1 MSSLRSP
8 RFRFDVP
15 SGLGV
20 GQSTTFDLKTGMAGQ
35 FAPLN
40 SIEVQNFSTQ
50 RLIVSAGDAQ
60 LIIAPN
66 SAYAAQIFG
75 LNRVTVANNGV
86 TATDADVNIIVWQ
99 DVTGDMC
106 LISQTL
112 GVPMNKVVKGE
123 Y

>member
-15 SGLGV
+15 SGLAV
-20 GQSTTFDLKTGMAGQ
+20 GASATFDLKTGMPGQ
-35 FAPLN
+35 YAPLN
-40 SIEVQNFSTQ
+40 SIEIQNFSTQ
-50 RLIVSAGDAQ
+50 KLVVSAGDAQ
-60 LIIAPN
+60 LVVAPN
-66 SAYAAQIFG
+66 SAYTAQIFG
-75 LNRVTVANNGV
+75 LNRVTVTNIGV

-112 GVPMNKVVKGE
+112 GVPMSKVVKGE

>member
-15 SGLGV
+15 SGLTAG
-20 GQSTTFDLKTGMAGQ
+20 SSATFDLKTGMSGQ
-35 FAPLN
+35 YAPLN

-50 RLIVSAGDAQ
+50 KLTVTAGDAQ
-60 LIIAPN
+60 LVIAPN

-75 LNRVTVANNGV
+75 LNRVTVTNSGV

>member
-15 SGLGV
+15 SGLAV
-20 GQSTTFDLKTGMAGQ
+20 GQSVTIDLKTGMPGQ

-40 SIEVQNFSTQ
+40 SIEVQNFSAQ
-50 RLIVSAGDAQ
+50 KLIVSAGDAQ
-60 LIIAPN
+60 LVIAPN
-66 SAYAAQIFG
+66 SAYAAQIYG
-75 LNRVTVANNGV
+75 LNRVTVTNGGV

-112 GVPMNKVVKGE
+112 GVPMSKVVKGE

>member
-20 GQSTTFDLKTGMAGQ
+20 GQSATFDLKTGMAGQ

-50 RLIVSAGDAQ
+50 KLTVSAGDAQ

-66 SAYAAQIFG
+66 SAYAAQIYG
-75 LNRVTVANNGV
+75 LNRITVANNGV
-86 TATDADVNIIVWQ
+86 TATDADVTVIVWQ

-112 GVPMNKVVKGE
+112 GVPMSKVVKGE

>member
-15 SGLGV
+15 SGLAV
-20 GQSTTFDLKTGMAGQ
+20 GQSVTFDLKTGMPGQ

-40 SIEVQNFSTQ
+40 SIEIQNFSTQ
-50 RLIVSAGDAQ
+50 KLVVSAGDAQ

-66 SAYAAQIFG
+66 SAYAAQIYG

-86 TATDADVNIIVWQ
+86 TATDADVTVIVWQ

-112 GVPMNKVVKGE
+112 GVPMSKVVKGE

>member
-20 GQSTTFDLKTGMAGQ
+20 GQSATFDLKTGMVGQ

-50 RLIVSAGDAQ
+50 KLSVSAGDAQ

-75 LNRVTVANNGV
+75 LNRVTIANSGV
-86 TATDADVNIIVWQ
+86 TATDADVTVIVWQ

-112 GVPMNKVVKGE
+112 GVPMSKVVKGE

>member
-15 SGLGV
+15 SGLAV
-20 GQSTTFDLKTGMAGQ
+20 GASATFDLKTGMSGQ

-50 RLIVSAGDAQ
+50 KLTVSAGDAQ
-60 LIIAPN
+60 LVIAPN

-75 LNRVTVANNGV
+75 LNRVTVANSGV

-112 GVPMNKVVKGE
+112 GVPMSKVVKGE